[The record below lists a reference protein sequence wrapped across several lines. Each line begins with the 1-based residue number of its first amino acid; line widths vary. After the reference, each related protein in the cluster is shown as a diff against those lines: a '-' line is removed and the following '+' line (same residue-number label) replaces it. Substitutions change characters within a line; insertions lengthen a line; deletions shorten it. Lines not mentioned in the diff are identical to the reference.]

1 MGIIKNIFVFYKT
14 PKFYII
20 SSNIFQNLTMQTKA
34 LNPILTQ
41 DPNKLYRSNIVKAK
55 IFKIASI
62 INFLAICLFSAYLI
76 SLIGVST
83 ASIPTAYISIGIAVP
98 FFSVFYS
105 KLNTLSK
112 TFFDKALFYK
122 NVITEYNNLKTQSSL
137 QLRRYLFSIGCYG
150 IADPKK
156 ILPAIATYKAS
167 LTQKEEALKDIKEI
181 KERKTINENLRHLNH
196 KLAFQIFEKDV
207 LKSKLK
213 AAEIHHIINHP
224 ETHKTLFDFGKIH
237 LKSFSKRMISLFDN
251 NDTYFVFYD
260 KIAKDRNGRKGLS
273 FTEIDNLSIRNISKL
288 IFD

>member
-1 MGIIKNIFVFYKT
+1 MAIIKNIFVFSKT

-20 SSNIFQNLTMQTKA
+20 SLNIFQNLTMQTKA

-55 IFKIASI
+55 ILKIASI

-76 SLIGVST
+76 SLIGVNT
-83 ASIPTAYISIGIAVP
+83 ASIPAAYISIGIAVP

-112 TFFDKALFYK
+112 TFFEKATFYK

-137 QLRRYLFSIGCYG
+137 QLRRYLFSIGCYR
-150 IADPKK
+150 IKDPKK

-167 LTQKEEALKDIKEI
+167 LTQKEEALKAIKEI
-181 KERKTINENLRHLNH
+181 KERKTINENLRHINH

-224 ETHKTLFDFGKIH
+224 ETNKTLFDFGKIH
-237 LKSFSKRMISLFDN
+237 LKSFSKI
-251 NDTYFVFYD
+251 
-260 KIAKDRNGRKGLS
+260 
-273 FTEIDNLSIRNISKL
+273 
-288 IFD
+288 